1 MNKNFLILI
10 SVIILII
17 IFISLVFFEIPSP
30 SKTVIE
36 NYQLNVE

>member
-1 MNKNFLILI
+1 MNKNILILI
-10 SVIILII
+10 SLIILMI
-17 IFISLVFFEIPSP
+17 IFTSLVFFEIPSP